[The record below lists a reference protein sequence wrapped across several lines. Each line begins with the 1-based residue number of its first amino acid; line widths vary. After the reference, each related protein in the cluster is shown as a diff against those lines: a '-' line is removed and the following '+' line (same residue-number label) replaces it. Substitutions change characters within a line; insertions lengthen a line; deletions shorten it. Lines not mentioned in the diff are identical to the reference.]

1 MTEFFLS
8 FYRNF
13 ESVKTQTKKY
23 AKSKYEFRARNSSE
37 LTVQKDEV
45 LEVIDSHPLIT
56 LRKSIFCVLLICLCA
71 ETKNLSLCAQSILG
85 TCISLEILAT

>member
-1 MTEFFLS
+1 MVPFSSQTLNGLDWPSCLLPYLGFRKTRRITELFLS
-8 FYRNF
+8 FYRNY

-23 AKSKYEFRARNSSE
+23 AKSKYEFRARNNSE

-56 LRKSIFCVLLICLCA
+56 LRK
-71 ETKNLSLCAQSILG
+71 
-85 TCISLEILAT
+85 